1 MKLRRMWPWAALLL
15 YAVPGFG
22 QERVLT
28 LDDALALARE
38 QGVGVILARG
48 RIEEARARQTQAG
61 RRFQESPTVEVNAGY
76 RRVDSGFLDAEAA
89 VTQGLDAGSRRA
101 ARLAGTQAALD
112 RAEAELAEARRL
124 LLRDVGVTFV
134 RALVA
139 GERVSVLTRSR
150 QGAEELLATT
160 ERRFEAGE
168 ATALDQ
174 NRSRAAAAQARAA
187 QSAAEAERDAALAEL
202 KPLLGLS
209 AGESLDIRGSLEL
222 RPPLD
227 LKTLLAGLDRRPDLR
242 ALAAE
247 LREAEAEIEK
257 GRSLARPDWGLRG
270 AVAREE
276 RAKIVTAG
284 VVVTLPVH
292 HRGEE
297 AIAVGQAR
305 DAALRRA
312 LDAARGAAD
321 AQVRGRHAALAR
333 QLAAVQELRTAALP
347 ALEDNESL
355 SLKSF
360 DAGEI
365 GLGDLL
371 QIRREILE
379 TRLAYL
385 DRLLDAS
392 LTRCELEAAAGVL
405 Q

>member
-1 MKLRRMWPWAALLL
+1 MWPWAALLL

-22 QERVLT
+22 QERILT

-38 QGVGVILARG
+38 QGAGVILARG

-61 RRFQESPTVEVNAGY
+61 CRFQESPTVEVNAGY
-76 RRVDSGFLDAEAA
+76 RRADAGFLDAEAA
-89 VTQGLDAGSRRA
+89 VTQGLDAGARRA

-139 GERVSVLTRSR
+139 GERVSVLTHSR

-174 NRSRAAAAQARAA
+174 NRSLAAAAQARAA

-209 AGESLDIRGSLEL
+209 AGENLDIRGSLDP

-227 LKTLLAGLDRRPDLR
+227 LKTLLAGLDRRPDLQ

-247 LREAEAEIEK
+247 LREAEAEIQR
-257 GRSLARPDWGLRG
+257 GQSLTRPDWGLRG

-297 AIAVGQAR
+297 AIA
-305 DAALRRA
+305 
-312 LDAARGAAD
+312 
-321 AQVRGRHAALAR
+321 AQ
-333 QLAAVQELRTAALP
+333 
-347 ALEDNESL
+347 
-355 SLKSF
+355 
-360 DAGEI
+360 I
-365 GLGDLL
+365 
-371 QIRREILE
+371 
-379 TRLAYL
+379 
-385 DRLLDAS
+385 
-392 LTRCELEAAAGVL
+392 EA
-405 Q
+405 